1 MQVLISAPF
10 GRDAESLASLLG
22 DKGYRTLNCPTPQTL
37 ADHIDTDTGAVL
49 VTEEAL
55 VGDMHALRQ
64 VLDAQPAWSDLPFI
78 LLATRQSGRLG
89 DTERVRKRLPESA
102 SNVILI
108 ERPLSAVSLLS
119 AVASA
124 IRSRVKQ
131 LLIRDQLAELAES
144 RRALQ
149 TSEREL
155 RLVADSLPVLIAFI
169 DTDLRYRFANRA
181 YEYWFYRSPEEIV
194 GCHVSELFSPQD
206 LAVRLPVMQAALAG
220 EPARLQ
226 RQWPHQDG
234 SRRDADIRY
243 LPRRT
248 PTGEVDGFHV
258 FVLDITD
265 SKKVEEGL
273 RDTADTLEAKVAE
286 RTAELSSEMH
296 NRAQAEAALR
306 QSQKMEAVGQLT
318 GGIAHDF
325 NNMLTGIIGAMDI
338 MKRRLA
344 AGRVDDLP
352 RFMDAAATSANR
364 AAGLTQRLLA
374 FSRRQS
380 LDAKALD
387 VRELLH
393 SLEELIRRTLHE
405 RISLHTAYGA
415 NLPPVI
421 ADANQLESAVLNLA
435 INARDAMPFGGQLTL
450 ETTQEVHVADTPT
463 ARPNLASGT
472 YIVISLSDS
481 GAGMTPQVLEKVFD
495 PFFTTKPVG
504 QGTGLGLSMV
514 YGFARQSHG
523 DVVILSQPGVGT
535 TVRLYLPTA
544 NGPAEPLAR
553 EQPASPSGRG
563 QRILLVEDDATVRLL
578 VRDVLTE
585 LGYDTL
591 DAAEPGVAIEHLGS
605 NVAIDLLISD
615 VGLPGMNGRQLA
627 EIARQ
632 HRPDLPVLFITG
644 YAENAAIRA
653 SFLGANMDMITKPFS
668 MADLASKVGEM
679 LPAPQ

>member
-1 MQVLISAPF
+1 MQVLLSAPF
-10 GRDAESLASLLG
+10 GRDAESLAGLLA
-22 DKGYRTLNCPTPQTL
+22 KEGYRTLICPTPEAL
-37 ADHIDTDTGAVL
+37 AAHIDSNTGAVL

-55 VGDMHALRQ
+55 VGDMQALRQ

-89 DTERVRKRLPESA
+89 DTERVRKRLPDSA

-108 ERPLSAVSLLS
+108 ERPLSSVSLLS

-124 IRSRVKQ
+124 IRSRHKQ
-131 LLIRDQLAELAES
+131 LLIRDQLAELADS

-169 DTDLRYRFANRA
+169 DTKLRYRFVNRA
-181 YEYWFYRSPEEIV
+181 YEHWFYRSPDEIV
-194 GCHVSELFSPQD
+194 GRHVSELFSPQD
-206 LAVRLPVMQAALAG
+206 LAARLPVMQAALAG
-220 EPARLQ
+220 ESARLQ
-226 RQWPHQDG
+226 RHWPHQDG

-344 AGRVDDLP
+344 AGRIDDLP
-352 RFMDAAATSANR
+352 RFMEAAATSANR

-387 VRELLH
+387 VHVLLH
-393 SLEELIRRTLHE
+393 SLEELIRRTLNE
-405 RISLHTAYGA
+405 RISLRTVYGA
-415 NLPPVI
+415 NLPPVV
-421 ADANQLESAVLNLA
+421 ADANQLESAILNLA

-450 ETTQEVHVADTPT
+450 ETAQMVHVADASTV
-463 ARPNLASGT
+463 RPNLASGT

-481 GAGMTPQVLEKVFD
+481 GVGMTANVLEKVFD

-514 YGFARQSHG
+514 YGFARQSQG
-523 DVVILSQPGVGT
+523 DVVMLSQPGVGT

-544 NGPAEPLAR
+544 SSPADPITR
-553 EQPASPSGRG
+553 ELPASPNGRG

-578 VRDVLTE
+578 VRDLLTE

-632 HRPDLPVLFITG
+632 HRPHLPVLFITG